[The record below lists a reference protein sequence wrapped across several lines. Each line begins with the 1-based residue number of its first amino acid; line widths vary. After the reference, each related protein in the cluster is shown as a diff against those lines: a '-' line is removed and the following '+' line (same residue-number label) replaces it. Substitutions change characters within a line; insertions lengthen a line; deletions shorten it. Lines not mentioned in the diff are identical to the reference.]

1 VHLGYKTAHCEYP
14 VDKILLFV
22 TLSYPLKWSFNMK
35 NILLYFCIVCLGV
48 SLTGCASNTKNQN
61 AGYGA
66 AAGLAV
72 GVLASNPILAVGGAA
87 VGMAVGHSWTSSDD
101 E

>member
-1 VHLGYKTAHCEYP
+1 
-14 VDKILLFV
+14 
-22 TLSYPLKWSFNMK
+22 
-35 NILLYFCIVCLGV
+35 V